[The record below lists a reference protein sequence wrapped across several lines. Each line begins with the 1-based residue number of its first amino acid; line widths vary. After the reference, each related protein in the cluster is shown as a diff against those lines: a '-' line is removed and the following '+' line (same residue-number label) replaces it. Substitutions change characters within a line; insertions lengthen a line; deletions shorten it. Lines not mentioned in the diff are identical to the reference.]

1 MRGTI
6 PRLRGVTAKVAIV
19 VLMALLVSVPVVSGY
34 LNKNIDMTEYVREQ
48 SCYCHGT
55 EVEPDV
61 TIIIDV
67 PERTSYTPTN
77 RSIDVMVGILGEPEN
92 LTGFGLYLN
101 TSETDDNV
109 RWKNSYINDS
119 GMAPIPEDLIKVNGT
134 SLWSVGPITDNWFN
148 VSFIP
153 GNTDQ
158 EIVVSVVGMRAN
170 DNINESGDFWNIGSQ
185 VVEVREQRLATLN
198 VTVTNEQSI
207 AVSEVLV
214 DFYVDDEYIGN
225 NTIQHI
231 PENGKENAS
240 VQWDITYVKDGKHDM
255 RAVIDPNG
263 RITVLDRDNLEINE
277 EIWLGEKPEELDNTL
292 YYGLGAVLVGV
303 FLIFMVFW
311 FWRRRQYQ
319 F

>member
-1 MRGTI
+1 MKATF
-6 PRLRGVTAKVAIV
+6 PHLRGGTAKVAIV
-19 VLMALLVSVPVVSGY
+19 ILMVMMVSVPVVSGY

-55 EVEPDV
+55 EVASNV
-61 TIIIDV
+61 TIIIEV
-67 PERTSYTPTN
+67 LERVSYSPGN

-109 RWKNSYINDS
+109 RWRNSYTNDT
-119 GMAPIPEDLIKVNGT
+119 GIVPIPEDLIKVNGT
-134 SLWSVGPITDNWFN
+134 SLWSVGPITDKWFN
-148 VSFIP
+148 VSFVP
-153 GNTDQ
+153 GNVDQ
-158 EIVVSVVGMRAN
+158 TIVVSVAGMRAN
-170 DNINESGDFWNIGSQ
+170 DNQNVSGDFWNVGSQ
-185 VVEVREQRLATLN
+185 AVEVREQRLATLN
-198 VTVTNEQSI
+198 VTVTNEQPIS
-207 AVSEVLV
+207 VSEVLV

-225 NTIQHI
+225 DTIQHI

-240 VQWDITYVKDGKHDM
+240 VEWDITYEKDGKHDM

-263 RITVLDRDNLEINE
+263 MITVLDRDNLEIE
-277 EIWLGEKPEELDNTL
+277 VEIWLGEQPEDLDSAI

-303 FLIFMVFW
+303 ILIFLVFW
-311 FWRRRQYQ
+311 YWRRRQYQ